1 MLTDLTAKITDP
13 NQMVSKH
20 LWITLIYI
28 PITRMPS
35 VKTVSN
41 LYHKIYVMLHRP
53 LFSVSISI
61 T

>member
-1 MLTDLTAKITDP
+1 MLTDLTAQITEP

-28 PITRMPS
+28 PYKPHA
-35 VKTVSN
+35 KYLKVSN

-53 LFSVSISI
+53 FV
-61 T
+61 